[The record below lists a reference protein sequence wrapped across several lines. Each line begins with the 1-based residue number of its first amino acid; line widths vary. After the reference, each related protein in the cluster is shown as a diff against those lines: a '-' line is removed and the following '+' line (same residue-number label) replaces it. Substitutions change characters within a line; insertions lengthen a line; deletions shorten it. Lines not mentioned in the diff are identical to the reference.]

1 MTHSYGTNPSHAHA
15 HVGATPAPNGSD
27 ESDDAP
33 VVRSSGSR
41 TRTLVPSK
49 TLDHP
54 QPDTRG
60 VVPEAE
66 VQFLAEGFGAYLR
79 ATRKEV
85 GLTQERASQ
94 LSGLTVSHLSKLE
107 RGNRRPGVPAIKAL
121 ARILAPADEVT
132 AMEQRLAGLAGD
144 SLREGANRR
153 KLEADNRGRRE
164 AVADLERHATRL
176 RNRFRR
182 QEAAGQIV
190 NGQARNLA
198 EQMARTADKLKAI
211 PEQKPEAIAGFEPER
226 IPMPRIP
233 RKMSGRRTLTNLTA
247 FLEDDE

>member
-1 MTHSYGTNPSHAHA
+1 MTRSYGTNPSHAHA
-15 HVGATPAPNGSD
+15 RVGATPAPNGSD
-27 ESDDAP
+27 DPDNAP
-33 VVRSSGSR
+33 RVRSSGSR
-41 TRTLVPSK
+41 TRTLVPPE

-66 VQFLAEGFGAYLR
+66 VQFLSEGFGAYLR
-79 ATRKEV
+79 ATRREA
-85 GLTQERASQ
+85 GLTQERAAK
-94 LSGLTVSHLSKLE
+94 LSGLTKSHLSKLE
-107 RGNRRPGVPAIKAL
+107 RGNRRPAVPAIKAL
-121 ARILAPADEVT
+121 ARVLAPAGEVE

-176 RNRFRR
+176 RNRIRR
-182 QEAAGQIV
+182 QEAAGEV
-190 NGQARNLA
+190 VDGTKRNLA
-198 EQMARTADKLKAI
+198 EQMARTAGKLKAA
-211 PEQKPEAIAGFEPER
+211 PEQKPETIAGFEPER
-226 IPMPRIP
+226 APARRTP
-233 RKMSGRRTLTNLTA
+233 RKMSGPRTLANLTA